1 MNSVEKFV
9 NEPSTI
15 REFFVSS
22 CSLVDEWEFGARLRC
37 TGIYAAPEALRGE
50 TAAPPVDMYAVG
62 ICLYVL
68 LSGQIPGKDLLQ
80 EKSTSKGSIDSD
92 STIAPVSPFSES
104 ESVDFTQDDP
114 DSLVPKLEKGLAS
127 GFKFSGYVRG

>member
-37 TGIYAAPEALRGE
+37 TGIYAAPEALRGDA
-50 TAAPPVDMYAVG
+50 AAPPVDMYAVG

-68 LSGQIPGKDLLQ
+68 LSGQIPGKDFLL
-80 EKSTSKGSIDSD
+80 ENSTCKGSTDSD
-92 STIAPVSPFSES
+92 STIDPFSES